1 MVTLNSKDIKIKEI
15 LKGENNLVKTDHS
28 KNDIPINQVNVNQLY
43 LDSRNKNNK
52 SVESEIDKYE
62 LWEII

>member
-1 MVTLNSKDIKIKEI
+1 
-15 LKGENNLVKTDHS
+15 
-28 KNDIPINQVNVNQLY
+28 